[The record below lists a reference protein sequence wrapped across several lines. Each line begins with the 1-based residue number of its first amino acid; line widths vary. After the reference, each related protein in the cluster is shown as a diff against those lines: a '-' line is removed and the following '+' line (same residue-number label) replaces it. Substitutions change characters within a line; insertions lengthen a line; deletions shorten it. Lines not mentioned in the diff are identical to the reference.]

1 VILLNKKMLEN
12 IISLFILQGGNY
24 ILPLIIFP
32 YLVRVLGV
40 EGYGVIVTAAA
51 FINYFVVFTDYGF
64 NLTAT
69 REIAMNR
76 NNSDRINEVFSE
88 VMFTKFSMVLISLLL
103 LFVSIPLL
111 ENVRSEW
118 EIYLA
123 TFLVVL
129 GSVFFPIWYFQGI
142 EQMKYITFLNLFGRF
157 VSVIFIFIFVKE
169 PSDYFIAA
177 LIQSLGSLIPGIIS
191 YYIIFKKFK
200 IQFVKV
206 KLNKIYMQLKEGL
219 SVFISGVSILSYTSY
234 NTIIIGLMYGPKEAG
249 LFSVALKLIAAIV
262 SLTQPVLQTFA
273 PHLSIKYKNSRDI
286 GRRETIKLGKYLIM
300 FNILVTIGI
309 IFFIEPLI
317 LLIFGD
323 ISAEIIMYAK
333 ILSILPLVT
342 VIAYLTVN
350 ILMLNE
356 GLIKYSMYIYLIS
369 GILNLIGAPLVLKY
383 SNVTGLVILY
393 LLIEIFIAIMA
404 MIFYVSRRESNEIK
418 YNHT

>member
-1 VILLNKKMLEN
+1 MILLNKKMLEN